1 MPVRADPSTAR
12 RGHYLDDRKRPPK
25 VEGIASVRV
34 NAVSLAVSDPTS
46 SSAFYEAL
54 GWRRLGVSYSET
66 AVLTAPPSPALILNR
81 ADRSASTSGSETKP
95 ESASVVLVMIVNSP
109 EEVHETLASAVRA
122 GATVL
127 RAVTQLG
134 YGCHAYFADLDGH
147 VWEVLETP
155 GYEVAASGEL
165 SVP

>member
-1 MPVRADPSTAR
+1 MR
-12 RGHYLDDRKRPPK
+12 L
-25 VEGIASVRV
+25 

-54 GWRRLGVSYSET
+54 GWRRSEISYSGAT
-66 AVLTAPPSPALILNR
+66 VLTAQSSPVLVLNR
-81 ADRSASTSGSETKP
+81 ADDSVTASVAETNP
-95 ESASVVLVMIVNSP
+95 ESASVVLVMLVNSP
-109 EEVHETLASAVRA
+109 AEVHETLASAARA
-122 GATVL
+122 GARVL

-134 YGCHAYFADLDGH
+134 YGCHGHFADLDGH

-155 GYEVAASGEL
+155 GFEVGASGEL